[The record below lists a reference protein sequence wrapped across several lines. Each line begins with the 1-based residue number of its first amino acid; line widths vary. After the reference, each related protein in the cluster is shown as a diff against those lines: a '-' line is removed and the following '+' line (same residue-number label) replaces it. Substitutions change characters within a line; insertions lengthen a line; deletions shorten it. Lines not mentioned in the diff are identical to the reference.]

1 MERSIRVKLAGG
13 RVVTEGEI
21 WNAGYALLVD
31 PDENILGAL
40 NLETRVSVSVE
51 QAMAAKV

>member
-1 MERSIRVKLAGG
+1 MERSIRVKLASG
-13 RVVTEGEI
+13 RVVTDDEI
-21 WNAGYALLVD
+21 RDAGYALLVD
-31 PDENILGAL
+31 PDENVLGAL